1 MKKAKPQKTASDE
14 KAGDSEKVTLKKL
27 DHAAGIVKAALTTGG
42 KLADW
47 GKQATASKA
56 SIEGSRARV
65 RAAEEK
71 TQQVAWNA
79 TQKMHE
85 TERLRQKDSNEH
97 TQAMAKLQMEH
108 EQMVTL
114 DQERGRVLD
123 KMLGEPTSLD
133 QLTHSYRALIPP
145 KP

>member
-14 KAGDSEKVTLKKL
+14 KVGDSEKVALKRL
-27 DHAAGIVKAALTTGG
+27 DHAAGIVKAALTTGN
-42 KLADW
+42 KLVDW
-47 GKQATASKA
+47 GKQATVSKA
-56 SIEGSRARV
+56 SIEGSRGRV
-65 RAAEEK
+65 REAEQK
-71 TQQVAWNA
+71 TQQVAWDA

-85 TERLRQKDSNEH
+85 TERLRQKDANEH
-97 TQAMAKLQMEH
+97 SQAMAKLQMEH

-123 KMLGEPTSLD
+123 KMLEEPTSLD

>member
-1 MKKAKPQKTASDE
+1 MKKAKPQKTASNE

-27 DHAAGIVKAALTTGG
+27 DQTTAIVKSGITTVG

-56 SIEGSRARV
+56 SIEASRARV
-65 RAAEEK
+65 RDAEEK
-71 TQQVAWNA
+71 TQQVAWGA
-79 TQKMHE
+79 MQKMSE
-85 TERLRQKDSNEH
+85 TERLRHKDANEH
-97 TQAMAKLQMEH
+97 TQAMARLQMEH

-123 KMLGEPTSLD
+123 KILEDPTSLD
-133 QLTHSYRALIPP
+133 QLAHSFRALIPP